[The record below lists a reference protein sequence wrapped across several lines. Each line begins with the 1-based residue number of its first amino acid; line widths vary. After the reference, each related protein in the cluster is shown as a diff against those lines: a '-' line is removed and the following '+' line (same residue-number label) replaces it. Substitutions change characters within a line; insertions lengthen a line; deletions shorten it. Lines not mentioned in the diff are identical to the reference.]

1 MEKERPRALTSRLL
15 PVLYTAVAV
24 ALVWLL
30 AYVGA
35 RSQLPGMKLSA
46 PAPHTL
52 SSGWRLVRDGD
63 SWPAALPLEVDGD
76 EVLLKIE
83 LPQLKAGDMLLFPS
97 RFQKVQ
103 VSVEGQVLLDYGYSQ
118 PAPLGALLGDVLCQV
133 PLAPGHSGH
142 TLTLRLELDGRYPN
156 RAGLAEMYLD
166 QQGTLYSYLLQKEL
180 PKILC
185 ISIFLLVGVALC
197 AGYVLQLCKKAV
209 SSYKNLLYLGC
220 FVLLAAVWVWSDS
233 SLGQLAFSNSVG
245 VCLVSF
251 FSFMLLP
258 APLLGMVGTTCPSA
272 KRYTHLLQD
281 LILGNILVQTALYL
295 FNVVD
300 YPVLLPV
307 THLLLL
313 FSAGYMTWLLVRQ
326 VRRQRS
332 PYARDMLLALGFLG
346 ASALVSLAMFY
357 IDLSLDKSTVFC
369 LGLMVFILILC
380 YSSVRWL
387 FTLQGS
393 HTEMVLYRKL
403 AYTDVMTHTQNR
415 IAFETFL
422 EERRAGGPDQPPLEV
437 YMFDLNGLK
446 SVNDEQGHQ
455 AGDQVIR
462 DAADIIRAVLGGLG
476 TLYRIGGDE
485 FVAILQ
491 DARHPRSHYARL
503 LQKAVA
509 DHNRQ
514 LPQPAF
520 TIAMGSASSRT
531 FPQLTIDQLL
541 EIADRQMYRDKA
553 RQKAGQPLESR

>member
-15 PVLYTAVAV
+15 PVLLTAVAL
-24 ALVWLL
+24 ALVGLL
-30 AYVGA
+30 AYVGT
-35 RSQLPGMKLSA
+35 RSQLPGVKLSP
-46 PAPHTL
+46 PAPHAL

-63 SWPAALPLEVDGD
+63 SWPVTLPLEAGGD
-76 EVLLKIE
+76 QVILKIE
-83 LPQLKAGDMLLFPS
+83 LPQLKAGDMLLFSS

-103 VSVEGQVLLDYGYSQ
+103 ASVDGQVLYDYGYSQ
-118 PAPLGALLGDVLCQV
+118 QAPLGALLGDVLCQV
-133 PLAPGHSGH
+133 PLSPGHSGH
-142 TLTLRLELDGRYPN
+142 TLTLRLELDSRYLGEV
-156 RAGLAEMYLD
+156 GLSEVYLD
-166 QQGTLYSYLLQKEL
+166 QQGTLYSYLLHKDL
-180 PKILC
+180 PKMLC
-185 ISIFLLVGVALC
+185 IAVFILVGTLLC
-197 AGYVLQLCKKAV
+197 AGYLLQLLKKTV
-209 SSYKNLLYLGC
+209 SGYKNLLYLGS
-220 FVLLAAVWVWSDS
+220 FVLLAAVWVWSDC
-233 SLGQLAFSNSVG
+233 SLGQLAFSNSVA

-251 FSFMLLP
+251 YSFMLLP
-258 APLLGMVGTTCPSA
+258 APLLGMVGTTCPEA
-272 KRYTHLLQD
+272 GRRIHLLQD
-281 LILGNILVQTALYL
+281 LVLGNILVQTALYL
-295 FNVVD
+295 LDVVD
-300 YPVLLPV
+300 FPVLLPV

-313 FSAGYMTWLLVRQ
+313 ASAGYMTWLLVRQ

-332 PYARDMLLALGFLG
+332 PYARDMLLALGVL
-346 ASALVSLAMFY
+346 AAAALVSLAMFY
-357 IDLSLDKSTVFC
+357 IDQSLDKSTVFC

-437 YMFDLNGLK
+437 YMFDINGLK

-462 DAADIIRAVLGGLG
+462 DAADIIRTVLGGLG

-531 FPQLTIDQLL
+531 FSQLTIDQLL

>member
-1 MEKERPRALTSRLL
+1 
-15 PVLYTAVAV
+15 
-24 ALVWLL
+24 
-30 AYVGA
+30 
-35 RSQLPGMKLSA
+35 
-46 PAPHTL
+46 
-52 SSGWRLVRDGD
+52 
-63 SWPAALPLEVDGD
+63 
-76 EVLLKIE
+76 
-83 LPQLKAGDMLLFPS
+83 
-97 RFQKVQ
+97 
-103 VSVEGQVLLDYGYSQ
+103 
-118 PAPLGALLGDVLCQV
+118 
-133 PLAPGHSGH
+133 
-142 TLTLRLELDGRYPN
+142 
-156 RAGLAEMYLD
+156 
-166 QQGTLYSYLLQKEL
+166 
-180 PKILC
+180 
-185 ISIFLLVGVALC
+185 
-197 AGYVLQLCKKAV
+197 
-209 SSYKNLLYLGC
+209 
-220 FVLLAAVWVWSDS
+220 
-233 SLGQLAFSNSVG
+233 
-245 VCLVSF
+245 
-251 FSFMLLP
+251 
-258 APLLGMVGTTCPSA
+258 
-272 KRYTHLLQD
+272 
-281 LILGNILVQTALYL
+281 
-295 FNVVD
+295 
-300 YPVLLPV
+300 
-307 THLLLL
+307 
-313 FSAGYMTWLLVRQ
+313 
-326 VRRQRS
+326 
-332 PYARDMLLALGFLG
+332 
-346 ASALVSLAMFY
+346 MFY

-437 YMFDLNGLK
+437 YMFDINGLK